1 MLSKNHVKKLHHC
14 DGAFF
19 NPISFKLSDKIVRK
33 LIDSIRENEDTLRVE
48 RNLFEQVCALEIC
61 FDA

>member
-33 LIDSIRENEDTLRVE
+33 TLLTVYGKKDTLRE
-48 RNLFEQVCALEIC
+48 RELSRERFRENM
-61 FDA
+61 